1 MELDISTEIRPFRI
15 MASGW
20 KSFPTDSCLIGR
32 LISAKETWGV
42 QDSFFEA
49 GIIESSPEASN
60 ASFLRI
66 RCQ

>member
-42 QDSFFEA
+42 QDSFLKL
-49 GIIESSPEASN
+49 ES
-60 ASFLRI
+60 
-66 RCQ
+66 